1 MNKKTAV
8 IYKSKYGS
16 TKRYAGWIALRLD
29 ADLYEVRDI
38 RVRDLDDYDTII
50 YGGGLYIGKINGIK
64 FLIDNYEKIK
74 NKKII
79 VFAVGMESNNID
91 LNKKTL
97 DMNFDE
103 NMINNINLFNFIG
116 AFDYSKLNLIDK
128 ILMKGLKSRI
138 SKKNITDMTDED
150 KILLEGFNKLI
161 DLCDKKSIDILVK
174 NI

>member
-1 MNKKTAV
+1 MNKKTVV

-16 TKRYAGWIALRLD
+16 TKRYAGWIALKLD

-91 LNKKTL
+91 INKKTL

-103 NMINNINLFNFIG
+103 DMINNINLFNFIG

-128 ILMKGLKSRI
+128 VLMKRLKSRI

-150 KILLEGFNKLI
+150 KIVLEGFDKLI
-161 DLCDKKSIDILVK
+161 DLCDKKSIHILVK

>member
-150 KILLEGFNKLI
+150 KIVLEGFNKLI

>member
-16 TKRYAGWIALRLD
+16 TKRYAGWIALTLD

-91 LNKKTL
+91 INKKTL

-103 NMINNINLFNFIG
+103 DMINNINLFNFIG

-128 ILMKGLKSRI
+128 VLMKGLKSRI

-150 KILLEGFNKLI
+150 KIVLEGFNKLI

>member
-103 NMINNINLFNFIG
+103 DMINNINVFNFIG
-116 AFDYSKLNLIDK
+116 AFDYSRLNLIDK

-150 KILLEGFNKLI
+150 KIVLEGFDKLI

>member
-38 RVRDLDDYDTII
+38 RGKDLCGYDNII

-74 NKKII
+74 DKKII

-103 NMINNINLFNFIG
+103 DMVNNINLFNFIG

-128 ILMKGLKSRI
+128 VLMKGLKSRI
-138 SKKNITDMTDED
+138 SKKNITDMTHGD
-150 KILLEGFNKLI
+150 KIVLEGFEKLI

>member
-91 LNKKTL
+91 INKKTL

-103 NMINNINLFNFIG
+103 DMINNINLFNFIG

-128 ILMKGLKSRI
+128 VLMKGLKSRI

-150 KILLEGFNKLI
+150 KIVLEGFDKLI

>member
-1 MNKKTAV
+1 MNKKTVV

-16 TKRYAGWIALRLD
+16 TKRYAGWIALKLD

-38 RVRDLDDYDTII
+38 RSRDLDDYDTIV

-79 VFAVGMESNNID
+79 VFAVGMEANNMD

-103 NMINNINLFNFIG
+103 DMINNINMFNFIG
-116 AFDYSKLNLIDK
+116 AFDYSRLNLIDK
-128 ILMKGLKSRI
+128 VLMKGLKSRI
-138 SKKNITDMTDED
+138 SKKNNKDMTDED
-150 KILLEGFNKLI
+150 KIVLEGFDKLV

>member
-1 MNKKTAV
+1 MNKKTVV

-16 TKRYAGWIALRLD
+16 TKRYAGWIALKLD

-91 LNKKTL
+91 INKKTL

-103 NMINNINLFNFIG
+103 DMINNINLFNFIG

-128 ILMKGLKSRI
+128 VLMKGLKSRI

-150 KILLEGFNKLI
+150 KIVLEGFDKLI
-161 DLCDKKSIDILVK
+161 DLCDKKSIHILVK

>member
-38 RVRDLDDYDTII
+38 RARDLDDYDTII

-79 VFAVGMESNNID
+79 VFAVGMEANNID

-103 NMINNINLFNFIG
+103 DMVNNINLFNFIG
-116 AFDYSKLNLIDK
+116 AFDYSRLNLIDK

-138 SKKNITDMTDED
+138 SKKNITDITDED
-150 KILLEGFNKLI
+150 KIVLEGFEKLI